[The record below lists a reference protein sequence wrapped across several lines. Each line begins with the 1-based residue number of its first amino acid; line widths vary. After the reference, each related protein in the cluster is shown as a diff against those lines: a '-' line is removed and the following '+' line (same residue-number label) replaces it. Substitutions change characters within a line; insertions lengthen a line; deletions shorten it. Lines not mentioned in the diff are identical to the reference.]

1 MTIETLFLVLVPTY
15 LVLIAY
21 GQIGSRRRGLGL
33 KPRLIAAAVRVGLP
47 PLAVFGALLA
57 TRDAYLI
64 ASWGGVTLAMLV
76 AGAIVVALVEWLAPR
91 LGA

>member
-1 MTIETLFLVLVPTY
+1 MTIATLFLVLVPTY

-21 GQIGSRRRGLGL
+21 GQIGSRWRGLAF
-33 KPRLIAAAVRVGLP
+33 KSRLIAATVRVIVP

-64 ASWGGVTLAMLV
+64 SGWGGVTLAMLV
-76 AGAIVVALVEWLAPR
+76 AGAIVAGLVEWIAPKV
-91 LGA
+91 GA